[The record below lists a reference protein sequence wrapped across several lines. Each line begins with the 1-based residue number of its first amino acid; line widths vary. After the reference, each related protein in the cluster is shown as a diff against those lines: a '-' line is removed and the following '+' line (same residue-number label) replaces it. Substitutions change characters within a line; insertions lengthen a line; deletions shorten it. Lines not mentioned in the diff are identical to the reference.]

1 MNIIKFLI
9 KTRDQIQ
16 LYHWRTSFYSR
27 HKVSDDLYTSL
38 NELIDR
44 FVEVYLSKHK
54 LKFPKKLLLIKI
66 EDENFTDYLQY
77 VKDTISNYKVTEP
90 DLNHIKDEILEAI
103 STAIYLSHQK

>member
-38 NELIDR
+38 NQLIDR
-44 FVEVYLSKHK
+44 FVEVYLSKYK
-54 LKFPKKLLLIKI
+54 IKFPKKLLLVKI
-66 EDENFTDYLQY
+66 EDENFIDYLQY
-77 VKDTISNYKVTEP
+77 VKDTISKYEVTEP
-90 DLNHIKDEILEAI
+90 DLNHIKDEILEAV